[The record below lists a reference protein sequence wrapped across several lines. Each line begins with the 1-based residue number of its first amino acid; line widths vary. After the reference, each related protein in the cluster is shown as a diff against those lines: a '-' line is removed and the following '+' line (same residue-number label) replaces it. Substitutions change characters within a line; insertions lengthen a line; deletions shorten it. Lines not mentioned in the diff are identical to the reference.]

1 MSSCST
7 GSCCSSC
14 STTPTSSAL
23 PWKEAVKTKRFATLL
38 IGTLFFITA
47 IFSSK
52 NIALGLYL
60 TAYFLIGAQI
70 LKNAWGSAIH
80 GKVLDENFLM
90 SVATI
95 GAFAIGEY
103 PEAVAVMLF
112 FRVGDFFQDL
122 AVKRSR
128 KDISNLMDLK
138 PNIASVLE
146 DDKVQ
151 NIDPAA
157 VKKGTLILVKPGEKV
172 PIDGVIVD
180 GNSRLNLLALTG
192 ESREKI
198 AQKGDEVLSGSLNI
212 DGVLT
217 IKTTHLFKD
226 STVSKILNLVEN
238 AASKKA
244 KTEQFIT
251 KFAKYYTP
259 LVVGLAILIAT
270 IPPLLMTEAI
280 FSDWFH
286 RALVFLVVSCPC
298 ALVISIP
305 LSYFAGIA
313 AASKE
318 GILIKGGN
326 YLEALNEVREIVFD
340 KTGTLSVGEFV
351 IDEVVPNE
359 GVSKDR
365 LLELAA
371 LAEKHS
377 THPIAKSILNSHAT
391 TLLASS
397 YKELSGHG
405 IVADF
410 DELELLVGNEALMK
424 KFNISFT
431 PYAKTAIYVA
441 YGGKYLG
448 AITLKD
454 KIKPQSKEMLEGLK
468 RLGISKFAIISGDIE
483 KSVEDVA
490 KSLNIDRF
498 FATLLPHEKSN
509 TLEKLLKSSQG
520 KVAFVGD
527 GINDAPSLALSDVGI
542 AMGAMGTDAAI
553 EAADV
558 VIMDDNLNKIPT
570 AIKIARKTNTI
581 VWQNIIFALGV
592 KGIILILG
600 AFGIAGMWEAVF
612 GDVGVAIIA
621 ILNAT
626 RILSKDL

>member
-146 DDKVQ
+146 DGKIQ
-151 NIDPAA
+151 NIDPAV
-157 VKKGTLILVKPGEKV
+157 VKKGSFILVKPGEKV

-180 GNSRLNLLALTG
+180 GSSRLNLLALTG

-198 AQKGDEVLSGSLNI
+198 VQKGDEVLSGSLNI

-259 LVVGLAILIAT
+259 IVVGLAILIAT
-270 IPPLLMTEAI
+270 IPPLLITEAI

-326 YLEALNEVREIVFD
+326 YLEALNEVR
-340 KTGTLSVGEFV
+340 
-351 IDEVVPNE
+351 
-359 GVSKDR
+359 
-365 LLELAA
+365 
-371 LAEKHS
+371 
-377 THPIAKSILNSHAT
+377 
-391 TLLASS
+391 
-397 YKELSGHG
+397 
-405 IVADF
+405 
-410 DELELLVGNEALMK
+410 
-424 KFNISFT
+424 
-431 PYAKTAIYVA
+431 
-441 YGGKYLG
+441 
-448 AITLKD
+448 
-454 KIKPQSKEMLEGLK
+454 
-468 RLGISKFAIISGDIE
+468 
-483 KSVEDVA
+483 
-490 KSLNIDRF
+490 
-498 FATLLPHEKSN
+498 
-509 TLEKLLKSSQG
+509 
-520 KVAFVGD
+520 
-527 GINDAPSLALSDVGI
+527 
-542 AMGAMGTDAAI
+542 
-553 EAADV
+553 
-558 VIMDDNLNKIPT
+558 
-570 AIKIARKTNTI
+570 
-581 VWQNIIFALGV
+581 
-592 KGIILILG
+592 
-600 AFGIAGMWEAVF
+600 
-612 GDVGVAIIA
+612 
-621 ILNAT
+621 
-626 RILSKDL
+626 

>member
-1 MSSCST
+1 MSSCSV

-146 DDKVQ
+146 DGKIQ
-151 NIDPAA
+151 NIDPAV
-157 VKKGTLILVKPGEKV
+157 VKKGSFILVKPGEKV

-180 GNSRLNLLALTG
+180 GSSRLNLLALTG

-198 AQKGDEVLSGSLNI
+198 VQKGDEVLSGSLNV

-270 IPPLLMTEAI
+270 IPPLLITEAI

-340 KTGTLSVGEFV
+340 KTGTLSLGEFA
-351 IDEVVPNE
+351 IDEVIPNE

-377 THPIAKSILNSHAT
+377 THPIAKSILNSRT
-391 TLLASS
+391 TNLLASS

>member
-146 DDKVQ
+146 DGKIQ
-151 NIDPAA
+151 NIDPAV
-157 VKKGTLILVKPGEKV
+157 VKKGSFILVKPGEKV

-180 GNSRLNLLALTG
+180 GSSRLNLLALTG

-198 AQKGDEVLSGSLNI
+198 VQKGDEVLSGSLNV

-259 LVVGLAILIAT
+259 IVVGLAILIAT
-270 IPPLLMTEAI
+270 IPPLLITEAI

-340 KTGTLSVGEFV
+340 KTGTLSLGEFA
-351 IDEVVPNE
+351 IDEVIPNE

-377 THPIAKSILNSHAT
+377 THPIAKSILNSRT
-391 TLLASS
+391 TNLLASS

>member
-1 MSSCST
+1 MSSCSV

-14 STTPTSSAL
+14 SAAPANSAL
-23 PWKEAVKTKRFATLL
+23 PWKEAVKTKRFVTLL

-146 DDKVQ
+146 DGKVQ
-151 NIDPAA
+151 NIDPVA

-180 GNSRLNLLALTG
+180 GSSRLNLLALTG

-259 LVVGLAILIAT
+259 FVVGLAILIAT

-377 THPIAKSILNSHAT
+377 THPIAKSILNSHTT

-410 DELELLVGNEALMK
+410 ENLELLVGNEALMK
-424 KFNISFT
+424 KFNISFM

-454 KIKPQSKEMLEGLK
+454 KIKPESKEMLEGLK

-592 KGIILILG
+592 KGGILILG

>member
-146 DDKVQ
+146 DGKIQ
-151 NIDPAA
+151 NIDPAV
-157 VKKGTLILVKPGEKV
+157 VKKGSFILVKPGEKV

-180 GNSRLNLLALTG
+180 GSSRLNLLALTG

-198 AQKGDEVLSGSLNI
+198 VQKGDEVLSGSLNV

-259 LVVGLAILIAT
+259 IVVGLAILIAT
-270 IPPLLMTEAI
+270 IPPLLITEAI

-351 IDEVVPNE
+351 IDEVIPNE

>member
-146 DDKVQ
+146 DGKIQ
-151 NIDPAA
+151 NIDPAV
-157 VKKGTLILVKPGEKV
+157 VKKGSFILVKPGEKV

-180 GNSRLNLLALTG
+180 GSSRLNLLALTG

-198 AQKGDEVLSGSLNI
+198 VQKGDEVLSGSLNV

-259 LVVGLAILIAT
+259 IVVGLAILIAT
-270 IPPLLMTEAI
+270 IPPLLITEAI

-340 KTGTLSVGEFV
+340 KTGTLSLGEFA
-351 IDEVVPNE
+351 IDEVIPNE

-377 THPIAKSILNSHAT
+377 THPIAKSILNSRT
-391 TLLASS
+391 TNLLASS

-405 IVADF
+405 VVANF

-490 KSLNIDRF
+490 KSLNIDKF

-509 TLEKLLKSSQG
+509 TLEELLRSSRG

-592 KGIILILG
+592 KGGILILG

>member
-1 MSSCST
+1 VSSCST

-146 DDKVQ
+146 DGKIQ
-151 NIDPAA
+151 NIDPAV
-157 VKKGTLILVKPGEKV
+157 VKKGSFILVKPGEKV

-180 GNSRLNLLALTG
+180 GSSRLNLLALTG

-198 AQKGDEVLSGSLNI
+198 VQKGDEVLSGSLNV

-259 LVVGLAILIAT
+259 IVVGLAILIAT
-270 IPPLLMTEAI
+270 IPPLLITEAI

-340 KTGTLSVGEFV
+340 KTGTLSLGEFA
-351 IDEVVPNE
+351 IDEVIPNE

-377 THPIAKSILNSHAT
+377 THPIAKSILNSRT
-391 TLLASS
+391 TNLLASS

-405 IVADF
+405 VVANF

-490 KSLNIDRF
+490 KSLNIDKF

-592 KGIILILG
+592 KGGILILG

>member
-146 DDKVQ
+146 DGKIQ
-151 NIDPAA
+151 NIDPAV
-157 VKKGTLILVKPGEKV
+157 VKKGSFILVKPGEKV

-180 GNSRLNLLALTG
+180 GSSRLNLLALTG

-198 AQKGDEVLSGSLNI
+198 VQKGDEVLSGSLNV

-270 IPPLLMTEAI
+270 IPPLLITEAI

-340 KTGTLSVGEFV
+340 KTGTLSLGEFA
-351 IDEVVPNE
+351 IDEVIPNE

-377 THPIAKSILNSHAT
+377 THPIAKSILNSRT
-391 TLLASS
+391 TNLLASS

>member
-1 MSSCST
+1 MSSCSV

-14 STTPTSSAL
+14 NKAPTSSAL
-23 PWKEAVKTKRFATLL
+23 PWKEAVKTKRFVTLL

-70 LKNAWGSAIH
+70 LKNAWESAIH

-146 DDKVQ
+146 DGKVQ
-151 NIDPAA
+151 NIDPVA
-157 VKKGTLILVKPGEKV
+157 VKKGSFILVKPGEKV

-180 GNSRLNLLALTG
+180 GSSRLNLLALTG
-192 ESREKI
+192 ESRHKSV
-198 AQKGDEVLSGSLNI
+198 QKGDEVLSGSLNI

-238 AASKKA
+238 ATSKKA

-259 LVVGLAILIAT
+259 FVVGLAILIAT

-340 KTGTLSVGEFV
+340 KTGTLSLGEFV
-351 IDEVVPNE
+351 IDEVIPNE

-377 THPIAKSILNSHAT
+377 THPIAKSILNSHTT
-391 TLLASS
+391 TLEASS

-405 IVADF
+405 VVANF
-410 DELELLVGNEALMK
+410 ENLELLVGNEALMK
-424 KFNISFT
+424 KFNISFA

-454 KIKPQSKEMLEGLK
+454 EIKPESKSMLEKLK

-509 TLEKLLKSSQG
+509 TLEELLKSSQG

-592 KGIILILG
+592 KGAILILG

>member
-146 DDKVQ
+146 DGKIQ
-151 NIDPAA
+151 NIDPAV
-157 VKKGTLILVKPGEKV
+157 VKKGSFILVKPGEKV

-180 GNSRLNLLALTG
+180 GSSRLNLLALTG

-198 AQKGDEVLSGSLNI
+198 VQKGDEVLSGSLNV

-340 KTGTLSVGEFV
+340 KTGTLSLGEFA
-351 IDEVVPNE
+351 IDEVIPNE

-490 KSLNIDRF
+490 KSLNIDKF

-592 KGIILILG
+592 KGGILILG

>member
-1 MSSCST
+1 MSSCSV

-14 STTPTSSAL
+14 NAAPASSAL
-23 PWKEAVKTKRFATLL
+23 PWKEAVKTKRFVTLL

-340 KTGTLSVGEFV
+340 KTGTLSLGEFV
-351 IDEVVPNE
+351 IDEVIPNE

-377 THPIAKSILNSHAT
+377 THPIAKSILNSHTT
-391 TLLASS
+391 TLEASS

-405 IVADF
+405 VVANF
-410 DELELLVGNEALMK
+410 ENLELLVGNEALMK
-424 KFNISFT
+424 KFNISFA

-454 KIKPQSKEMLEGLK
+454 EIKPESKSMLEKLK

-509 TLEKLLKSSQG
+509 TLEELLKSSQG

-592 KGIILILG
+592 KGAILILG